1 MSAIQYIN
9 PPSAPRVFGSYSH
22 LSVVPAGGRTVYIAG
37 QVAMDDEGAAIG
49 PGDIAAQV
57 PVIYQNI
64 GGMLRDL
71 GGDFSCICSLTTFVV
86 GEGNL
91 VAFQS
96 ARDAVYRRIFPGG
109 VYPPHALLVIAG
121 LYREGLVVE
130 VQGVARLPT

>member
-1 MSAIQYIN
+1 M
-9 PPSAPRVFGSYSH
+9 
-22 LSVVPAGGRTVYIAG
+22 T
-37 QVAMDDEGAAIG
+37 
-49 PGDIAAQV
+49 
-57 PVIYQNI
+57 YQNI

-91 VAFQS
+91 AAFQS

-109 VYPPHALLVIAG
+109 VYPPHALLVISG

>member
-1 MSAIQYIN
+1 MSTIVYVN

-22 LSVVPAGGRTVYIAG
+22 MSIVPAGGSTVYIAG
-37 QVAMDDEGAAIG
+37 QVAMDNEGAAIG

-57 PVIYQNI
+57 PVIYDNI
-64 GGMLRDL
+64 GKMLRDL
-71 GGDFSCICSLTTFVV
+71 GGDFSYICSLTTFVV

-91 VAFQS
+91 AAFYP

-109 VYPPHALLVIAG
+109 AYPPHALIVVAG
-121 LYREGLVVE
+121 LYRDGLVVE